1 MKNRQEVWRV
11 ADLLQRAL
19 LLFQRAGIDSPQ
31 TDAELLVAHCLSLSR
46 TELYL
51 KARDVIGE
59 AQANH
64 CLAMLERRC
73 GREPVAYITGECE
86 FWSQSFEVTP
96 AVLIPRPE
104 TEILVERVLARKD
117 GFYGQGKCLDL
128 CSGSGIIAIVL
139 ALELELELISVE
151 ISRAALEVCRRNCA
165 RHSVENKERLVQA
178 DLTTCFLEKEQF
190 GLITANPPY
199 VSAAEMLAG
208 MQPEVID
215 FEPSLA
221 LDGGEEGL
229 ELIRRITST
238 LPELLSPGGDFFME
252 IGADQ
257 GSAVKELLLS
267 SPAEDIYES
276 INIIK
281 DYGDRDRLVQVRKK
295 LN

>member
-1 MKNRQEVWRV
+1 MKSRQEVWRI

-19 LLFQRAGIDSPQ
+19 LLFERAGIDSPQ

-51 KARDVIGE
+51 KAENLIGE
-59 AQANH
+59 AQVSR
-64 CLAMLERRC
+64 CLAMLKRRC
-73 GREPVAYITGECE
+73 GREPVAYITGACE

-104 TEILVERVLARKD
+104 TEVLVERVLERKD
-117 GFYGQGKCLDL
+117 GFYRQGKCLDL
-128 CSGSGIIAIVL
+128 CSGSGVIAIVL
-139 ALELELELISVE
+139 ALELDLELIGVE
-151 ISRAALEVCRRNCA
+151 ISKTALEVCRRNCVKQGVA
-165 RHSVENKERLVQA
+165 NKVRLVQA

-199 VSAAEMLAG
+199 VSRVEMAAG

-221 LDGGEEGL
+221 LDGGPDGL
-229 ELIRRITST
+229 ELIRRIVLS
-238 LPELLSPGGDFFME
+238 LPGLLAPGGDFFME

-257 GSAVKELLLS
+257 GAATKELLLS
-267 SPAEDIYES
+267 STAKDLYRS
-276 INIIK
+276 IDIIK
-281 DYGDRDRLVQVRKK
+281 DYGARDRLVHVRKK
-295 LN
+295 I